1 MSTRL
6 RVEYDSVR
14 SIIGNMKDYEN
25 EIVEIYDEMDNTVKS
40 LQANGYM
47 EAESAKAYEAEFED
61 LLGPDIKKL
70 SQLIQSF
77 YKQLNDICNN
87 FEEADTK
94 IAEMLK
100 Q

>member
-14 SIIGNMKDYEN
+14 SIIGNMKDYES
-25 EIVEIYDEMDNTVKS
+25 EVEEIYDEMDNTVKS
-40 LQANGYM
+40 LVNNGYM
-47 EAESAKAYEAEFED
+47 EAESANAYVSEFEE

-77 YKQLNDICNN
+77 YKQLDDICNN
-87 FEEADTK
+87 FEEADAK
-94 IAEMLK
+94 IADMLK
-100 Q
+100 

>member
-1 MSTRL
+1 
-6 RVEYDSVR
+6 
-14 SIIGNMKDYEN
+14 MKDYES
-25 EIVEIYDEMDNTVKS
+25 EVERIYEEMDNTVKS
-40 LQANGYM
+40 LVNNGYM
-47 EAESAKAYEAEFED
+47 EAESANAYVAEFED

-87 FEEADTK
+87 FEEADAK

-100 Q
+100 